1 MHVVKTEL
9 DFPTMETVN
18 IDGKFTFVEMANVP
32 VDVLYEQLTR
42 SAVLERRRRQIL
54 YPRVTTPLAKG
65 TVNGG

>member
-9 DFPTMETVN
+9 DFPTMETVCA
-18 IDGKFTFVEMANVP
+18 DGKYTFVEMSNVP
-32 VDVLYEQLTR
+32 VDLLFEQLMR

-54 YPRVTTPLAKG
+54 YPRVTTSLAKS